1 MIIVLYIRYFERKI
15 SMLSFENVLDWVAL
29 AIQTGI
35 CEVLLTRHGYVV
47 MEWDEEEREWFNVT
61 HCDTPAALCEAILS
75 AYEGYLQ
82 LALITDCHNPTEEE
96 IRTIQKRSADL
107 RLLCNAH
114 GKMTVI

>member
-15 SMLSFENVLDWVAL
+15 SMLSFENVLDCFAL

-61 HCDTPAALCEAILS
+61 HCDTPAALREAILS
-75 AYEGYLQ
+75 AYEGYVVMQ
-82 LALITDCHNPTEEE
+82 P
-96 IRTIQKRSADL
+96 R
-107 RLLCNAH
+107 
-114 GKMTVI
+114 